1 MTNLRQV
8 TFTYPAIDNHCHP
21 LLKESHR
28 DAIRFDSLLSE
39 AQGAAL
45 TEDAAHSLAGY
56 RATKQLSELYGGSS
70 DRYTWKEIKEH
81 RTGREYDELCRRN
94 FKPANIQCLLIDDGL
109 GGAEETCERYTWHDQ
124 FTSSPSKRI
133 VRVEVIAERV
143 LLESLLA
150 LRESAQGPF
159 SDWGIVQPHF
169 QGQFEDLLE
178 LCGRDPDVVG
188 FKSIICYRTGLDVSL
203 GTPLTEHWEEF
214 AERWIGLNVSKLRL
228 EQKEFNDWV
237 VCLTMKIAA
246 KYQKPVQFH
255 TGLGDHDLLLSKSSP
270 SLLQPLICAFPDTP
284 VVLLHASYPFT
295 REAGYLATM
304 YKNVYLDF
312 GEVFPVISRVGQ
324 KRIVEQMLELCPTT
338 KILWSTDGHWLPES
352 FYLASLQSRE
362 ALYEVL
368 KECVDREELTNEE
381 AITVIKR
388 LLFDNANKLYRLN
401 LEPTVL
407 YRSPSSKRGLA
418 ETRQEQELL

>member
-1 MTNLRQV
+1 MTNLHKV
-8 TFTYPAIDNHCHP
+8 TFTFPAIDNHCHP

-28 DAIRFDSLLSE
+28 DAVHFDGVLSE

-45 TEDAAHSLAGY
+45 AEDGVHTLAGY
-56 RATKQLSELYGGSS
+56 RATKQLSRLYGGTS
-70 DRYTWKEIKEH
+70 DRYTWEEIKEH
-81 RTGREYDELCRRN
+81 RTGRGYEELCKQN
-94 FKPANIQCLLIDDGL
+94 FEPANIQCLLIDDGL
-109 GGAEETCERYTWHDQ
+109 GGVEEMGERYTGHDR

-143 LLESLLA
+143 LLESLLS
-150 LRESAQGPF
+150 LKESAQGPF

-188 FKSIICYRTGLDVSL
+188 FKSIVCYRTGLDVSL
-203 GTPLTEHWEEF
+203 GSPHTEHWKEF
-214 AERWIGLNVSKLRL
+214 AERWIGQSVSNLRL
-228 EQKEFNDWV
+228 EQKEFNDWI

-255 TGLGDHDLLLSKSSP
+255 TGVGDNDLLLSKSSP
-270 SLLQPLICAFPDTP
+270 ALLQPLIRAFPDTP

-295 REAGYLATM
+295 REAGYLAAV

-312 GEVFPVISRVGQ
+312 GEVFPWVSRVGQ
-324 KRIVEQMLELCPTT
+324 KRIVEQILELCPAT
-338 KILWSTDGHWLPES
+338 KALWSTDGHWWPES

-368 KECVDREELTNEE
+368 KECVDREELTNDE
-381 AITVIKR
+381 AITIIKR
-388 LLFDNANKLYRLN
+388 LLFDNANKLYKLN
-401 LEPTVL
+401 LQPVW
-407 YRSPSSKRGLA
+407 SS
-418 ETRQEQELL
+418 E